1 MSWGVPAH
9 GAEKMLHTSDVIATR
24 VAMSTALPVSS
35 PVTVRVFTNGGS
47 QAVTIPRQFRL
58 LTKRATVTRRGDTL
72 IIKPATQDD
81 SWDAMWDDLTPLG
94 SSFKRWPTAAA
105 EVREVL

>member
-1 MSWGVPAH
+1 
-9 GAEKMLHTSDVIATR
+9 ML
-24 VAMSTALPVSS
+24 VAMSAASSVSL

-72 IIKPATQDD
+72 VIKPAVEED
-81 SWDAMWDDLTPLG
+81 SWDALWDDLTPLDA
-94 SSFKRWPTAAA
+94 SFKRWPTVAA
-105 EVREVL
+105 EVREAL

>member
-1 MSWGVPAH
+1 
-9 GAEKMLHTSDVIATR
+9 MLHSSKEIAIYI
-24 VAMSTALPVSS
+24 AMSSSLSVSS

-72 IIKPATQDD
+72 IIKPAAEDD
-81 SWDAMWDDLTPLG
+81 SWDAMWDDLTPLDA
-94 SSFKRWPTAAA
+94 SFKRWPTPAA
-105 EVREVL
+105 EVREAL

>member
-1 MSWGVPAH
+1 
-9 GAEKMLHTSDVIATR
+9 MLETASLPTGIAIVIA
-24 VAMSTALPVSS
+24 MSAALPISS

-72 IIKPATQDD
+72 IIKPAAEDD
-81 SWDAMWDDLTPLG
+81 SWDAMWDDLTPLDA
-94 SSFKRWPTAAA
+94 SFKRWPTAAA
-105 EVREVL
+105 EVREAL